1 MTIPSTHAI
10 GDTGHV
16 ADHNLIVG
24 ALTSLQASVDSL
36 TTSGLPAG
44 AVYVYVGPTDPAAT
58 MPYLWVDTSQS
69 PPALNYVFYQASI
82 SAGSVIID
90 FGGSTFAGW
99 FNPSSNPSTSST
111 NQTTPI
117 PVSSFTY
124 QFASKTFAGSTF

>member
-58 MPYLWVDTSQS
+58 MPYLWLDTSQS
-69 PPALNYVFYQASI
+69 PPALEYVYYTAPVTTGRF
-82 SAGSVIID
+82 
-90 FGGSTFAGW
+90 
-99 FNPSSNPSTSST
+99 TS
-111 NQTTPI
+111 
-117 PVSSFTY
+117 
-124 QFASKTFAGSTF
+124 QFASFSFAGSTF